1 MFYGIL
7 IISLIITLSA
17 QAFVSMTYS
26 KTKKI
31 KNINNLTG
39 CEVARQIL
47 DNNGLSNVKVVEE
60 KKEKKTTKKETK
72 KKESK

>member
-39 CEVARQIL
+39 ADVARQIL
-47 DNNGLSNVKVVEE
+47 DKNGLSKVKVV
-60 KKEKKTTKKETK
+60 
-72 KKESK
+72 

>member
-17 QAFVSMTYS
+17 QAFVSMAYS
-26 KTKKI
+26 KTRKI

-39 CEVARQIL
+39 SEVAREIL
-47 DNNGLSNVKVVEE
+47 DKNGLRNVQVVE
-60 KKEKKTTKKETK
+60 TPGN
-72 KKESK
+72 